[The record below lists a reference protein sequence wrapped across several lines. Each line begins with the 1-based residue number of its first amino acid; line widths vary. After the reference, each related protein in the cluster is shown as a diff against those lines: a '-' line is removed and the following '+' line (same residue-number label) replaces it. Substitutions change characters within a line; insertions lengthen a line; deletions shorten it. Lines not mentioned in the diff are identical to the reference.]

1 MTKNVWREQE
11 SNQGPQGPEPT
22 NLAIRPLPQDFSLL
36 HYSQLK
42 SSDYMDKRVI
52 FHPGIAIFSKRGDA
66 VELIVQA
73 LHDHTYLSNISGLL
87 EELSLV

>member
-1 MTKNVWREQE
+1 
-11 SNQGPQGPEPT
+11 
-22 NLAIRPLPQDFSLL
+22 
-36 HYSQLK
+36 
-42 SSDYMDKRVI
+42 MDKRVI